1 MRPIHNNPLNIR
13 KSNDTFLGE
22 YVSDLPFKEFDTMD
36 HGIRAAMVIIRN
48 YVLLHKCKTVSAII
62 NRWAPP
68 SDHNNT
74 KNYIDFV
81 CHHMSCNPR
90 YKFDIFNDDDFV
102 NIIFAMSLFET
113 KTQLDKSHLHLLYKQ
128 YIFH

>member
-48 YVLLHKCKTVSAII
+48 YVLLHKCKNQVPKI
-62 NRWAPP
+62 
-68 SDHNNT
+68 
-74 KNYIDFV
+74 
-81 CHHMSCNPR
+81 
-90 YKFDIFNDDDFV
+90 
-102 NIIFAMSLFET
+102 
-113 KTQLDKSHLHLLYKQ
+113 HLLLLSA
-128 YIFH
+128 FGLCLRLHT